1 MAFSASD
8 AAFEGFRLARRSP
21 LTILIWA
28 LFYGLMTVVMFAIA
42 GGAMGNF
49 MELAQGMETGGEPS
63 EAEVMA
69 FMSAYFGFLGL
80 ILPVSLIL
88 GSVAYAAVNRAIV
101 RPAESAFGYLRL
113 GMDEVRVLVVQIA
126 LGLIFGLG
134 FGLLGGAVFG
144 LLGAAMGM
152 AGESMAPLLGLL
164 MFVAIIAV
172 ACAAVWVTVRL
183 SLALP
188 ITVAERRIAIF
199 ESWNLTRG
207 HFWSLLGMA
216 LLAFVM
222 CIVVQILLSIVLMPV
237 LYFAGGGLENLSALE
252 TMTPVEIMTAMAPVA
267 IAILVFSAIVSALQA
282 AIIYTPF
289 ASAYLGLSG
298 RGEGAAPDST
308 SSEI

>member
-113 GMDEVRVLVVQIA
+113 GMDEVHVP
-126 LGLIFGLG
+126 
-134 FGLLGGAVFG
+134 AV
-144 LLGAAMGM
+144 
-152 AGESMAPLLGLL
+152 
-164 MFVAIIAV
+164 
-172 ACAAVWVTVRL
+172 
-183 SLALP
+183 
-188 ITVAERRIAIF
+188 
-199 ESWNLTRG
+199 
-207 HFWSLLGMA
+207 SLLRRSHATNTSRVRKGDYA
-216 LLAFVM
+216 SGYLD
-222 CIVVQILLSIVLMPV
+222 IVRHHLQQRRLH
-237 LYFAGGGLENLSALE
+237 
-252 TMTPVEIMTAMAPVA
+252 APGA
-267 IAILVFSAIVSALQA
+267 ID
-282 AIIYTPF
+282 
-289 ASAYLGLSG
+289 G
-298 RGEGAAPDST
+298 R
-308 SSEI
+308 